1 MKEQTKIGYI
11 RVDRSGPSPIE
22 QIKALEAH
30 GIRDFTDTSSECW
43 VDGLRTRK
51 PKPNEDPLPQRTNM
65 LKALRDGD
73 VVVVANAGRLGVSRE
88 DILRTLGEIGQQGA
102 AVMDAAEGRIFTCP
116 PGLADAAS
124 FAEKA
129 HRVQMLERAARARRG
144 RAEFGAKSGPKPKLR
159 KDEIEAI
166 RLMWNNPAVTKEQ
179 VETESGLK
187 TRTLYRLLGPR
198 GTPAFG
204 RVVESKR
211 KKRR

>member
-1 MKEQTKIGYI
+1 MKIGYI

-30 GIRDFTDTSSECW
+30 GIRDFTNDSSECW

-51 PKPNEDPLPQRTNM
+51 LKADEDPLPQRAM
-65 LKALRDGD
+65 MIKSLRDGD

-88 DILRTLGEIGQQGA
+88 DILRTLGEIGKQGA
-102 AVMDAAEGRIFTCP
+102 SVMDAAEGRTFVCP

-129 HRVQMLERAARARRG
+129 HRVQMLERAARARKG
-144 RAEFGAKSGPKPKLR
+144 RAEFGAKSGPKPKVNL
-159 KDEIEAI
+159 KPADIEAL
-166 RLMWNNPAVTKEQ
+166 RLMWHNPAVRMEQ
-179 VETESGLK
+179 IEVESGYK
-187 TRTLYRLLGPR
+187 SRQLYRVLGPR

-204 RVVESKR
+204 KEPP
-211 KKRR
+211 KKRGKRR

>member
-1 MKEQTKIGYI
+1 MRCMKIGYI

-30 GIRDFTDTSSECW
+30 GLRDFTDQSSECW

-51 PKPNEDPLPQRTNM
+51 MKPDEDPLPQRTMM
-65 LKALRDGD
+65 LKSLREGD
-73 VVVVANAGRLGVSRE
+73 VVVVANAGRIGVSRE
-88 DILRTLGEIGQQGA
+88 DILRTLGEIGAQGA
-102 AVMDAAEGRIFTCP
+102 SVMDAAEGRVFVCP

-144 RAEFGAKSGPKPKLR
+144 RVEFGAKSGPKPKLK
-159 KDEIEAI
+159 KDDIEAI
-166 RLMWNNPAVTKEQ
+166 RLMWNNPAVTREQ
-179 VETESGLK
+179 VEVESGLK

-198 GTPAFG
+198 GTPPFG
-204 RVVESKR
+204 KPVPPKR
-211 KKRR
+211 GKRR